1 MCLGNRRRVKMSVDI
16 LLCAFASAYIRL
28 SLELNMSMS
37 QLISEFDFY
46 TFFIFELTQVET
58 LTFLGILLF
67 FIVIGNSAVLAALMM
82 GKTQRKSRMNFFIM
96 HLALAGKKKYFQKE
110 F

>member
-1 MCLGNRRRVKMSVDI
+1 MI
-16 LLCAFASAYIRL
+16 F
-28 SLELNMSMS
+28 LE
-37 QLISEFDFY
+37 IDF
-46 TFFIFELTQVET
+46 LQVET

-96 HLALAGKKKYFQKE
+96 HLALAGKGKYLTLSF
-110 F
+110 FS

>member
-1 MCLGNRRRVKMSVDI
+1 MFDAN
-16 LLCAFASAYIRL
+16 
-28 SLELNMSMS
+28 SL
-37 QLISEFDFY
+37 
-46 TFFIFELTQVET
+46 FIFYFQVET

-96 HLALAGKKKYFQKE
+96 HLALAGNMIEITVVFWNQCAWNDPLLGKLTFALLINSCE
-110 F
+110 